1 MFPPHRPH
9 SLSTSSRR
17 ASRGFSLTETLVT
30 VCICGTLASIAVP
43 SWRSATHSM
52 KLTSVANSFSAH
64 VHLARSEAIKRNAR
78 VVLCKSGQGTSCET
92 EGNWAQGWIVFHD
105 ANNNGA
111 ADTGER
117 VIGSFGALPDGYR
130 FSGNTPVA
138 SYLSYTGTGTSKTT
152 SGAFQA
158 GTFTLCREGDAP
170 AEAREI
176 AINALGRPKIRKTSL
191 ASC

>member
-1 MFPPHRPH
+1 M
-9 SLSTSSRR
+9 
-17 ASRGFSLTETLVT
+17 VT
-30 VCICGTLASIAVP
+30 VCICGALAGIAVP
-43 SWRSATHSM
+43 SWQSAAHSM
-52 KLTSVANSFSAH
+52 KLSSISNSFSAH

-78 VVLCKSGQGTSCET
+78 VVLCKSAQGSACESGGT
-92 EGNWAQGWIVFHD
+92 WAQGWIVFHD
-105 ANNNGA
+105 ANNNGT
-111 ADTGER
+111 ADAGER

-138 SYLSYTGTGTSKTT
+138 SYLSYSGIGASKTT

-158 GTFTLCREGDAP
+158 GTFTLCRDGDSP

-176 AINALGRPKIRKTSL
+176 AINALGRPRIRKTAL